1 MKPYE
6 TTMRQPLDHRRGT
19 ALFITLVIAVG
30 LVALVVTASERMY
43 GMKKITSIDLAKQRS
58 GAAAEA
64 VAAMIESRLMDA
76 AADYSKLLVP
86 LHFDPGT
93 GEKPWWGL
101 RGCVYKDALGEMH
114 GPGFDSSEGLWL
126 NGCLVR
132 WMVEP
137 VRVYNEA
144 WSGTPSGTTDLAYV
158 VNPPRD
164 PSTVNQ
170 WETAAKKGPDGI
182 TDVAGKHDKSVS
194 DFYHFRIVAQAYA
207 LTDARDT
214 TAQPWKNPGSH
225 LAASQSLRVLQVQ
238 SLQLFKYALFY
249 AADAPVG
256 DLDLQTGGRIWVK
269 KGAVHSNGAI
279 YIRGGES
286 NGFNSK
292 NWHRMASGDG
302 GVDALTGA
310 DQNIYLGEEKHPI
323 TITGVAGVY
332 RMGKTANHLAALHQL
347 KYADSKGV
355 EVTFN
360 PASPGTVPTDRSK
373 FLSDSNPGGRSGS
386 DPLDLNGDVKDS
398 DRHKFNGINFHSL
411 NDSRSPQDFVKDFSN
426 YVRDA
431 NNGGLRVATLQNI
444 PELGGRPFESQAVV
458 HTVSGN
464 PKVLYGKT
472 NLSVVSLNRNPT
484 SGPLDPLYYD
494 PDPTAA
500 ASSVS
505 RPRAH
510 IGSSAA
516 LLDVKKATVKV
527 TDIIND
533 RPVLAEE
540 MRLWWVD
547 AGLKRKDVL
556 DPEAE
561 RPLLDL
567 IPSLW
572 GSDPINRELP
582 AYYEVDV
589 TTGATKLPLIKPR
602 HNGDNGQPL
611 TTDPVG
617 TMSFPGVSFKLPSGG
632 VWNPGFFGSGFSPRE
647 VKGTY
652 LEAALFGKLPVSGT
666 RSKQQQYYLTANANT
681 PTDIGETGL
690 VIRERR
696 WQQRPMT
703 KSMSV
708 APAVA
713 GGPHTIGD
721 EAMTAWNYYWPGTW
735 LPGSTADTAT
745 TTPTATSD
753 YLNPSAFGFPGCAL
767 KVLPIPRPALLTLSD
782 TEKKDYVEY
791 LCSQYTV
798 LFCGR
803 NITAPFFGQILSQTD
818 VRDFIVTE
826 DEFIDPRES
835 GYMWGMYGANGNIAG
850 KYAATATDDF
860 YQYQFAAPNESSTVP
875 GVAAAPSRDYRQN
888 VLTIH
893 MRAFQLWLRSTSMA
907 DLGYPGNTDLARQ
920 HFSGVLYTHRT
931 RRSESMHPLLTPE
944 LDWPGMQRIA
954 NNVEADPN
962 RLVTQKHFRAYWL
975 TEVVTVPTELTAA
988 QKVARKDSLPLQDTL
1003 DASIP
1008 ANRIIYPPINFP
1020 WNWREPAGPLETTR
1034 CATRLRG
1041 QLDDSATSNVEF
1053 KDPTYYRVFWNH
1065 TTPTSTNTTT
1075 DPLGTSAFTYI
1086 TPQRVYLWGNFC
1098 YRVSDANINKND
1110 KGAAGT
1116 TEVEAALATITPC
1129 AVFADSFTM
1138 QSVRWNDAKAQE
1150 LPQNTTGSWQEKA
1163 GSTCF
1168 FTSMVINNSP
1178 NAAWNCNSFGSAG
1191 QEGTF
1196 RMMEDWGGESLWW
1209 SGSQVV
1215 MNMGRY
1221 HHSGH
1226 NYVWSDRA
1234 SGRTY
1239 APAHMGV
1246 GAFHTGSNHYLFN
1259 SNLFK
1264 REGRPPLSP
1273 SGVAA
1278 TRVVNQVTHF
1288 GEQ

>member
-30 LVALVVTASERMY
+30 LVALVVTASDRMY

-86 LHFDPGT
+86 LNFDPGT

-101 RGCVYKDALGEMH
+101 RGCVYKDAAGVMH

-144 WSGTPSGTTDLAYV
+144 WSGTPSGTADLAYV

-164 PSTVNQ
+164 PSTVNE
-170 WETAAKKGPDGI
+170 WETAAKKGPDG
-182 TDVAGKHDKSVS
+182 TAVAGKHDKSVS

-207 LTDARDT
+207 LADARDT
-214 TAQPWKNPGSH
+214 TAQPWKNSGSH

-286 NGFNSK
+286 NGFNRK
-292 NWHRMASGDG
+292 NWHYMASGDWG
-302 GVDALTGA
+302 QDALTGA
-310 DQNIYLGEEKHPI
+310 GQNIYLGESEHPI

-332 RMGKTANHLAALHQL
+332 RMGKTANHLAALHKL
-347 KYADSKGV
+347 KYADSKGA
-355 EVTFN
+355 EVLFD
-360 PASPGTVPTDRSK
+360 PAIPGAVPTDRSK
-373 FLSDSNPGGRSGS
+373 FLSDSNPTSRSG
-386 DPLDLNGDVKDS
+386 DNALDLNGDVKDS

-411 NDSRSPQDFVKDFSN
+411 NDSRSPQDFVKDFKN

-444 PELGGRPFESQAVV
+444 PELGGRPFESQSVI
-458 HTVSGN
+458 HTVSGD
-464 PKVLYGKT
+464 PLQLYGDTTPIPTKIAT
-472 NLSVVSLNRNPT
+472 TPTHADGTELS
-484 SGPLDPLYYD
+484 PLYYLASANPTLAAGMVPRTRKHRD
-494 PDPTAA
+494 PVT
-500 ASSVS
+500 
-505 RPRAH
+505 
-510 IGSSAA
+510 
-516 LLDVKKATVKV
+516 V
-527 TDIIND
+527 TDAATGN

-540 MRLWWVD
+540 MRLWWNSD
-547 AGLKRKDVL
+547 FKRRELLV
-556 DPEAE
+556 PSQEF
-561 RPLLDL
+561 PLLDL
-567 IPSLW
+567 LPSKW
-572 GSDPINRELP
+572 TGDTDREYP
-582 AYYEVDV
+582 AFYKYK
-589 TTGATKLPLIKPR
+589 A
-602 HNGDNGQPL
+602 NGDWDLNLATPTYYNIDGSL
-611 TTDPVG
+611 RTADPVG
-617 TMSFPGVSFKLPSGG
+617 VKALLSFPGASLTLPTVVGEPLLQG
-632 VWNPGFFGSGFSPRE
+632 QKWEPGFFGSGFSPRE
-647 VKGTY
+647 VKGHY
-652 LEAALFGKLPVSGT
+652 LEAALFGDLPVGGT
-666 RSKQQQYYLTANANT
+666 RRKQQQYYQNTSLTT
-681 PTDIGETGL
+681 PTNITATGL

-696 WQQRPMT
+696 WQQRPML
-703 KSMSV
+703 KSM
-708 APAVA
+708 APTPDTPTV
-713 GGPHTIGD
+713 IGN
-721 EAMTAWNYYWPGTW
+721 EVVTAWNYYWPGEGVPNADLELNTTANGA
-735 LPGSTADTAT
+735 PGGAWDVKPIRRPTFSDSTPEAKERLN
-745 TTPTATSD
+745 
-753 YLNPSAFGFPGCAL
+753 YLQ
-767 KVLPIPRPALLTLSD
+767 
-782 TEKKDYVEY
+782 Y

-835 GYMWGMYGANGNIAG
+835 GYMWGMYGANGNSTG
-850 KYAATATDDF
+850 EYTTATDDF
-860 YQYQFAAPNESSTVP
+860 YQHHFFPVDQPSTIP
-875 GVAAAPSRDYRQN
+875 GGGTTSRHYRQN

-893 MRAFQLWLRSTSMA
+893 MRALQMWLRTTPMNQ
-907 DLGYPGNTDLARQ
+907 LGYPTAANTDLARQ
-920 HFSGVLYTHRT
+920 HFTGVVYCHRT
-931 RRSESMHPLLTPE
+931 RRSDSMHALLAPE
-944 LDWPGMQRIA
+944 LDWPGMRRIA
-954 NNVEADPN
+954 NNVEDVPD
-962 RLVTQKHFRAYWL
+962 RLVKQTHFRAYWFSDVAPGL
-975 TEVVTVPTELTAA
+975 TNERRDL
-988 QKVARKDSLPLQDTL
+988 LPPQTSTNP
-1003 DASIP
+1003 ASTPIL
-1008 ANRIIYPPINFP
+1008 YPPINFP

-1034 CATRLRG
+1034 CATRLKG
-1041 QLDDSATSNVEF
+1041 QIDDAVENTGP
-1053 KDPTYYRVFWNH
+1053 DAPTYYRVFWNH
-1065 TTPTSTNTTT
+1065 STPTSTNLST

-1086 TPQRVYLWGNFC
+1086 TPQRLYQWGNFC
-1098 YRVSDANINKND
+1098 YKVEEIGDDA
-1110 KGAAGT
+1110 KGTA
-1116 TEVEAALATITPC
+1116 EVEAALATITPC

-1138 QSVRWNDAKAQE
+1138 QSVKWNDAKAQE
-1150 LPQNTTGSWQEKA
+1150 LPTDPDHHWQEKA

-1178 NAAWNCNSFGSAG
+1178 NAAWNCSSFGSAG

-1196 RMMEDWGGESLWW
+1196 RMMEDWGGQHLWW

-1226 NYVWSDRA
+1226 NYVSSKRA

-1246 GAFHTGSNHYLFN
+1246 GAFHTGNNHYLFN
-1259 SNLFK
+1259 TNLFK